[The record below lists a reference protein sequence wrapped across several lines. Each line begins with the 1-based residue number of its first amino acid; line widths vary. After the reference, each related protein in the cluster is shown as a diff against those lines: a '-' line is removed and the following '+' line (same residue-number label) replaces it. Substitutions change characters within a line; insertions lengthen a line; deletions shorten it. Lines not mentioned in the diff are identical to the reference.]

1 MYAQM
6 TFMPES
12 PRPVDPSTGTREP
25 DSIAPG
31 KRRPVDLLLSVLGD
45 SRSER
50 WLKWT
55 FAVSAAV
62 VVAFVVSVIV
72 RPIGSYFTPVD
83 GWGVDLFEFS
93 MGGLCIWRYI
103 SLSRDPSSSSA
114 PLFPLVLG
122 AACCSWSLG
131 DVAITIQS
139 LGGATPP
146 VPSVAD
152 GFYLCSYPL
161 FFTGFLMVVRRGNSG
176 SLIATAVDGLIVGL
190 AAAAISA
197 AFLLSVVLK
206 TTGGSALS
214 AATSMAYPVGDVLLL
229 ALAVGG
235 LAILP
240 KGFRRFLGL
249 ACFAFA
255 ANATGDALNLLT
267 PTSELGYICN
277 AIAWPISLLLIT
289 IATWAQPTNLRL
301 SVTSASAVKTEKT
314 AGFVLPAG
322 GALIALVILIAASL
336 GDAGRSGIAL
346 ATATLLVAGVRL
358 ALVVRDTRALSS
370 ARFRSLIENAWDV
383 IVVAEADLQ
392 IAYVT
397 PSSQRV
403 IGHAPQDLTG
413 TRLTDIVHPDDIEA
427 LADHVHQLADGS
439 VASGAVETRVR
450 HQSGVWRTIAWTTT
464 NLLDDPSVRGYVLN
478 GADVTEARQAVEDL
492 AAARDGAL
500 MASKAKSEFL
510 STMSHEIRT
519 PMNGV
524 IGLTEL
530 LLDTSLDPEQEE
542 FASGIRVS
550 AENLLVII
558 NDILDF
564 SKIEAGKLDIE
575 EAALSVPAVV
585 DDVGRVLAETAHRK
599 GLELLVDVQPDV
611 PTALLG
617 DSVRIRQVLLNMGAN
632 AVKFTSEGEVLIR
645 VAVLDETTERV
656 ALRFEIVDTG
666 IGIAAAD
673 QQRLFRNFTQAD
685 SSTTRQ
691 YGGTGLGLAICRQL
705 VDLMGG
711 KLGLVS
717 APGDGSTF
725 WFELSLARTEGAQ
738 TAGAGDYPRN
748 LIGNRALIVDDN
760 ATNRT
765 ILGKQFSSVGVE
777 AVQAADAYEA
787 LELAAA
793 AASAGQPFDFAVVD
807 LNMPGMDGIELAE
820 LLKTDP
826 ATKPMILFL
835 LSSSGERLGAAEA
848 HMRGFAGSMTKPVRS
863 SELFDS
869 LITAVNGGAPDGS
882 SKQPTTTR
890 PKRQEVTG
898 MILLVEDNTMNQLVA
913 SKLLAKL
920 GYSVDIANHGGE
932 AVTAIQAGAYDA
944 ILMDCQMPEMDGYE
958 ATGVIRRLEGS
969 ARRTPIIAMT
979 AAAMEGDREACLA
992 AGMDDYITKPVRPD
1006 AVAAML
1012 ERWVV
1017 QPTPDTLWAQETT
1030 SPADDDAS
1038 YPLDRSQIEVL
1049 LGLDDGAGA
1058 VLGEV
1063 VEEYLNQTVDARSEL
1078 VASIN
1083 EGDHHAA
1090 ERSAHKLAGM
1100 CANVGA
1106 AALSSVCSEIET
1118 SSRVGKLEDAA
1129 GTLARFDAEF
1139 ERVREALNRLTRTK
1153 ALSA

>member
-1 MYAQM
+1 M
-6 TFMPES
+6 
-12 PRPVDPSTGTREP
+12 
-25 DSIAPG
+25 
-31 KRRPVDLLLSVLGD
+31 
-45 SRSER
+45 
-50 WLKWT
+50 
-55 FAVSAAV
+55 
-62 VVAFVVSVIV
+62 
-72 RPIGSYFTPVD
+72 
-83 GWGVDLFEFS
+83 
-93 MGGLCIWRYI
+93 
-103 SLSRDPSSSSA
+103 
-114 PLFPLVLG
+114 
-122 AACCSWSLG
+122 G
-131 DVAITIQS
+131 DV
-139 LGGATPP
+139 
-146 VPSVAD
+146 
-152 GFYLCSYPL
+152 
-161 FFTGFLMVVRRGNSG
+161 
-176 SLIATAVDGLIVGL
+176 
-190 AAAAISA
+190 
-197 AFLLSVVLK
+197 
-206 TTGGSALS
+206 
-214 AATSMAYPVGDVLLL
+214 
-229 ALAVGG
+229 
-235 LAILP
+235 
-240 KGFRRFLGL
+240 
-249 ACFAFA
+249 
-255 ANATGDALNLLT
+255 
-267 PTSELGYICN
+267 
-277 AIAWPISLLLIT
+277 
-289 IATWAQPTNLRL
+289 
-301 SVTSASAVKTEKT
+301 
-314 AGFVLPAG
+314 
-322 GALIALVILIAASL
+322 
-336 GDAGRSGIAL
+336 GRSAIAL

-403 IGHAPQDLTG
+403 IGHAPEDLTG
-413 TRLTDIVHPDDIEA
+413 TRLTDVVHPDDVEA
-427 LADHVHQLADGS
+427 LAEHVRRLSDGS
-439 VASGAVETRVR
+439 GASGTVETRVR
-450 HQSGVWRTIAWTTT
+450 HQNGVWRTIAWTTT
-464 NLLDDPSVRGYVLN
+464 NLLDDPSVRGFVLN

-530 LLDTSLDPEQEE
+530 LLDTTLDPEQEE

-599 GLELLVDVQPDV
+599 GLELLVDIQPEV
-611 PTALLG
+611 PAALLG

-645 VAVLDETTERV
+645 VGVLDETTERV

-725 WFELSLARTEGAQ
+725 WFELSLARTEGAE

-777 AVQAADAYEA
+777 AVKAADAYEA

-793 AASAGQPFDFAVVD
+793 AAAAGKPFDFAVID

-869 LITAVNGGAPDGS
+869 LITAVNGGAPDRS
-882 SKQPTTTR
+882 SKEPTTTR

-958 ATGVIRRLEGS
+958 ATGEIRRLEGT

-1006 AVAAML
+1006 TVAAVL

-1017 QPTPDTLWAQETT
+1017 QPEHDGPFEQDTT
-1030 SPADDDAS
+1030 SSADDDAS
-1038 YPLDRSQIEVL
+1038 DPLDQSQIEVL

-1078 VASIN
+1078 VARIDA
-1083 EGDHHAA
+1083 GDHHAA

-1118 SSRVGKLEDAA
+1118 SSRVGELEDAA

-1139 ERVREALNRLTRTK
+1139 ERVREALTRLTSTK